1 MAKKERR
8 RFNTNLVGGNAALRI
23 TVDRKDPR
31 SVVTFVTHVVKDKT
45 GKRTTT
51 KGASS
56 THSNVEGA
64 LKKAEELAA
73 AALKAGWK
81 KKTPKTAAARP
92 DAFDVG
98 HLPRP
103 PAA

>member
-23 TVDRKDPR
+23 TVDRKNPT
-31 SVVTFVTHVVKDKT
+31 SVITFVTHVIKDKT
-45 GKRTTT
+45 GKKTST
-51 KGASS
+51 KGATS

-73 AALKAGWK
+73 NALKAGWK
-81 KKTPKTAAARP
+81 KKTAKTAAAKP
-92 DAFDVG
+92 DAFDAG

-103 PAA
+103 AVA